1 MIYHRAAVTRIR
13 VFVADDHPVFREGL
27 VRAVGSRAEMEL
39 AGEATDGRAT
49 LDAIRL
55 DPPPQVADD
64 AVIAGLAFL
73 VQSKAGSWVE
83 MHREP
88 AAKLASEAEVDD
100 LLARGL
106 SIFLMKHPS
115 WPK

>member
-1 MIYHRAAVTRIR
+1 VLAQDLLDRIERKVAEAQAARWE
-13 VFVADDHPVFREGL
+13 HSQPL
-27 VRAVGSRAEMEL
+27 
-39 AGEATDGRAT
+39 
-49 LDAIRL
+49 AIRL
-55 DPPPQVADD
+55 DPPPQIADD

-73 VQSKAGSWVE
+73 VQSKAGAWVE

>member
-1 MIYHRAAVTRIR
+1 MLAQDLLDRIERKLAEAQAARWE
-13 VFVADDHPVFREGL
+13 HSQPL
-27 VRAVGSRAEMEL
+27 
-39 AGEATDGRAT
+39 
-49 LDAIRL
+49 AIRL
-55 DPPPQVADD
+55 DPPPAIADD

-73 VQSKAGSWVE
+73 VQSKAGAWVE

-88 AAKLASEAEVDD
+88 ATKLASEAEVDD

-106 SIFLMKHPS
+106 SIFLMKHPA